1 MPGFAINNLLSNV
14 PLLGP
19 LLTGGKDGGVFAIA
33 YRLEGRSTISSPTS
47 T

>member
-1 MPGFAINNLLSNV
+1 VPGFALNNALSNV

-33 YRLEGRSTISSPTS
+33 YRSTGRSTTSRPTS